1 MSAYCLCSSDSCTVR
16 RDWNNGKVAV
26 LFRLFSKLLKS
37 VQNRLIL
44 QEIFHRS
51 IQRGEGDEN
60 SKISMLRSSPCLCQT
75 SVYYRVRKY
84 AEWRTKKSRVCRF
97 MTPSPLRVTWKI
109 DEILMTLT
117 EATITMTFIRPP
129 SFRSTSITVFHKF
142 SSLSVDSLTSTEY

>member
-1 MSAYCLCSSDSCTVR
+1 MSAYCLCSSDSCNVR
-16 RDWNNGKVAV
+16 RVWNNGKVAV

-44 QEIFHRS
+44 QENFHRS
-51 IQRGEGDEN
+51 VQREEERDGN
-60 SKISMLRSSPCLCQT
+60 SKISTLRSSSCLCQT

-84 AEWRTKKSRVCRF
+84 AEWRTKKSWVCRF

-142 SSLSVDSLTSTEY
+142 SSL